1 MNSIIAD
8 HREKNSLVIAELVSL
23 GLNVK
28 FEHLPVADYIIG
40 DTAIERKTTKDF
52 VASMINK
59 RLARQLEELKRYKKN
74 LLIIEGY
81 QEELY
86 ETGVSANAIRGFL
99 LSIALDF
106 SIPLIFSKDARE
118 TAIFLMLLAKKQE
131 KPHTSLRPK
140 KKILGMQELLQY
152 VMEGFP
158 GIGPATAKKLL
169 EEFGTIEN
177 IIKAR
182 EDELRSVIGKAKARK
197 LKEILRARYQA

>member
-8 HREKNSLVIAELVSL
+8 HREKNSLVIAELISL

-40 DTAIERKTTKDF
+40 DIAIERKTTKDF

-59 RLARQLEELKRYKKN
+59 RLARQLEELKRYEKN

-86 ETGVSANAIRGFL
+86 ETGVNANAVRGFL

-106 SIPLIFSKDARE
+106 NIPLIFSKNARE

-140 KKILGMQELLQY
+140 KKILSTRELLQY

-169 EEFGTIEN
+169 EKFGTIEN
-177 IIKAR
+177 IVKAS
-182 EDELRSVIGKAKARK
+182 EDRLRSVIGKAKARK
-197 LKEILRARYQA
+197 LKEILRTRY